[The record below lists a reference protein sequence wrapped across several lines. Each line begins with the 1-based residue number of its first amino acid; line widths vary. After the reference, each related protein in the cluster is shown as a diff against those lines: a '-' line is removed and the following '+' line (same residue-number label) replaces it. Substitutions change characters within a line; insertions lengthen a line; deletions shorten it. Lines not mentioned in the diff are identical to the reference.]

1 MLYTIYIL
9 QEGAFLS
16 WCLALELVVV
26 VSLSYWGL
34 FGLVPQVHPA
44 FFLVWTWTEHG
55 TLVEAPPRSPSTTYL
70 LDTTRQT
77 RLAAACAV
85 VEAAAA
91 VAHRRHTVG
100 RKAENGPVIYFLSS
114 YNGNANFYIQ
124 VPSGAKADKIG
135 ESGIKQFNNSIT
147 IYQPICH
154 SQVGVEILV
163 KHQIGFTTDTSLGF
177 QIQGVGLIVVDCLFL
192 LCYLL

>member
-1 MLYTIYIL
+1 MCLRFVEMGRTVQRGVSKPAPFYIHTYSILVLYYDLYHIHFTGGSL
-9 QEGAFLS
+9 SFLV
-16 WCLALELVVV
+16 AGELVVV

-77 RLAAACAV
+77 RLAAATAAAL
-85 VEAAAA
+85 EAAAA

-100 RKAENGPVIYFLSS
+100 RKTENGPVIYFLSL
-114 YNGNANFYIQ
+114 YNGNANFY
-124 VPSGAKADKIG
+124 
-135 ESGIKQFNNSIT
+135 
-147 IYQPICH
+147 
-154 SQVGVEILV
+154 L
-163 KHQIGFTTDTSLGF
+163 
-177 QIQGVGLIVVDCLFL
+177 
-192 LCYLL
+192 

>member
-1 MLYTIYIL
+1 MCLRFVEMGRTVQRGVSKPAPFYIL
-9 QEGAFLS
+9 LHTSTILCSIQYTFYREPFFLGA
-16 WCLALELVVV
+16 WRVGCRRVVV
-26 VSLSYWGL
+26 ILRP

-77 RLAAACAV
+77 RLAAAATAA

-124 VPSGAKADKIG
+124 VPSGAKADEIEDIEETRKW
-135 ESGIKQFNNSIT
+135 
-147 IYQPICH
+147 
-154 SQVGVEILV
+154 SQTA
-163 KHQIGFTTDTSLGF
+163 Q
-177 QIQGVGLIVVDCLFL
+177 
-192 LCYLL
+192 

>member
-1 MLYTIYIL
+1 MCLRFVEMGRTVQRGVSKLAPFYIHTYSILVLYYALYNIHFTGGSL
-9 QEGAFLS
+9 SFLVPG
-16 WCLALELVVV
+16 ELVVV

-77 RLAAACAV
+77 RLAAATAAA

-100 RKAENGPVIYFLSS
+100 RKTENGPVIYFLSL
-114 YNGNANFYIQ
+114 YNGNANFY
-124 VPSGAKADKIG
+124 
-135 ESGIKQFNNSIT
+135 
-147 IYQPICH
+147 
-154 SQVGVEILV
+154 L
-163 KHQIGFTTDTSLGF
+163 
-177 QIQGVGLIVVDCLFL
+177 
-192 LCYLL
+192 

>member
-1 MLYTIYIL
+1 MCLRFVEMGRTVQRGVSKPAPFYIHTYSILVLYYSLYNIHFTGSL
-9 QEGAFLS
+9 SFLVPG
-16 WCLALELVVV
+16 ELVVA

-77 RLAAACAV
+77 RLAAATAAA

-100 RKAENGPVIYFLSS
+100 RKTENGPVIYFLSL
-114 YNGNANFYIQ
+114 YNGNANFY
-124 VPSGAKADKIG
+124 
-135 ESGIKQFNNSIT
+135 
-147 IYQPICH
+147 
-154 SQVGVEILV
+154 L
-163 KHQIGFTTDTSLGF
+163 
-177 QIQGVGLIVVDCLFL
+177 
-192 LCYLL
+192 